1 MNLANTFANIVFPAC
16 GGNEKPL
23 SARPQAGWRR
33 GYAADCKSVSETVPK
48 PMCHGENSA
57 DRCFCKQPGQSEN
70 EPKTLQTDFGRMT
83 EDHYGRT
90 NDTDRC
96 EGCVVVWIA
105 LSALVTVACIGSAL
119 WWGL

>member
-48 PMCHGENSA
+48 PMCHSENSA
-57 DRCFCKQPGQSEN
+57 DRCFCKHPGQIEN
-70 EPKTLQTDFGRMT
+70 EPKTLQTGA
-83 EDHYGRT
+83 
-90 NDTDRC
+90 DRC
-96 EGCVVVWIA
+96 EGCVIVWIA
-105 LSALVTVACIGSAL
+105 LSAALTVFCVVTAIAG
-119 WWGL
+119 WWM